1 MSGNAIFNAAICAI
15 GIAIIL
21 IHSVNLLLKKGRRKD
36 ENRLLVFL
44 LFTIIHFATYL
55 TFTLVKTNYTSDA
68 YVITFYTIFYIFNN
82 VEMLLLFLYML
93 SYVKL
98 SEKVEKTL
106 SFFNYFVFS
115 IFIIL
120 DIVNIFTHMFFTSID
135 GEYTRANLMIL
146 SQGYQFIM
154 FVVVFLVTII
164 NKELVVR
171 QKIAFAFYCLLPLI
185 AIILQNFF
193 KGYAIAYLALLI
205 AVEILFLFLNVE
217 KNIMIEEDEKKLKD
231 ANVKIMMS
239 QIQPHFIY
247 NTLSSISTLTTIDPG
262 KAQKAL
268 DDFSDYLRM
277 NFSSLTDTRLVP
289 FADELQHIKTYVGL
303 EKLRFNDRLKIV
315 YDIQTMDFYVPP
327 LSIQPIVE
335 NAIKHGI
342 IKKVEG
348 GTVTLRTY
356 ENDTSHVVEIIDDGV
371 GFDVNKIDFKNN
383 KHIGLNNVRQR
394 ITSMCKG
401 DIHFESENNNGTKA
415 IISFY
420 KE

>member
-1 MSGNAIFNAAICAI
+1 
-15 GIAIIL
+15 
-21 IHSVNLLLKKGRRKD
+21 
-36 ENRLLVFL
+36 
-44 LFTIIHFATYL
+44 
-55 TFTLVKTNYTSDA
+55 
-68 YVITFYTIFYIFNN
+68 
-82 VEMLLLFLYML
+82 MLLLFLYML

>member
-348 GTVTLRTY
+348 GTVTLRIY